1 MITILQLR
9 PLMKSKLTSEFNLTI
24 NLEIDWRPYQSE
36 FIRWVISPEAKGTTT
51 AVKAP
56 RQVGKTT
63 VLTAVLLYYALSFK
77 NGFSILMEPTNKQ
90 CGRVFAEM
98 KNLLDSTGV
107 LKSANSS
114 GLLLEFITGSKIQF
128 LSGEADIASFQGYV
142 VKNGVLCIDEAAF
155 ITDDVFY
162 ALTPTTDVHKC
173 PIILTSTPRFRTGF
187 FYDYFIEGVESQSNT
202 VTSRDWAGLSILTPE
217 KLDFYKRTL
226 PERLFRNYY
235 LGEFS
240 DAIGSVFGS
249 FSHVLSND
257 FDEPTYYQMKWE
269 KNIDCYMGVDW
280 GSGQG
285 QDYTAISIFNSKN
298 QQIYIEHFNDLDET
312 QTIRRIVDIIKQ
324 YKPKTV
330 QYEINGIGA
339 ILGGLLKKAVYA
351 EPDIETNLKQF
362 STSNTS
368 KNKLVNKL
376 IIAIQNN
383 EVQLLNDERLI
394 NEMST
399 YQLEQTQT
407 GKVTYNAAKGCHD
420 DLVIATMLAF
430 DVSTLSG
437 GMYNIL

>member
-1 MITILQLR
+1 M
-9 PLMKSKLTSEFNLTI
+9 TI
-24 NLEIDWRPYQSE
+24 NLEIEWRPYQSE
-36 FIRWVISPEAKGTTT
+36 FIRWVISPAAKGTTT

-63 VLTAVLLYYALSFK
+63 VLTAVLLYYACNFK

-98 KNLLDSTGV
+98 KNLLDSTGI
-107 LKSANSS
+107 LKSANQSS
-114 GLLLEFITGSKIQF
+114 MILEFVTGSKIQF
-128 LSGEADIASFQGYV
+128 LSGESDIAAFQGYV

-162 ALTPTTDVHKC
+162 ALTPTTDVHRC
-173 PIILTSTPRFRTGF
+173 PIILTSTPRFRNGF
-187 FYDYFIEGVESQSNT
+187 FYDYFVEGVNNQSNT
-202 VTSRDWAGLSILTPE
+202 VKSRDWAGLSILTPE

-240 DAIGSVFGS
+240 DAVGSVFGS
-249 FSHVLSND
+249 FNHVLSND
-257 FDEPTYYQMKWE
+257 FDEPTYYKMKWE

-280 GSGQG
+280 GTGQG
-285 QDYTAISIFNSKN
+285 QDYTAVSIFNSNN

-312 QTIRRIVDIIKQ
+312 QTIRRIVDIVKL

-339 ILGGLLKKAVYA
+339 IFGGLLKKAIYA
-351 EPDIETNLKQF
+351 EPDIETTLKQF

-368 KNKLVNKL
+368 KNKLVNKML
-376 IIAIQNN
+376 IAIQNN

-394 NEMST
+394 NEMTT
-399 YQLEQTQT
+399 YQLETTQT

-420 DLVIATMLAF
+420 DLVIATLLAF
-430 DVSTLSG
+430 DLSTLSG
-437 GMYNIL
+437 GGMYNVI